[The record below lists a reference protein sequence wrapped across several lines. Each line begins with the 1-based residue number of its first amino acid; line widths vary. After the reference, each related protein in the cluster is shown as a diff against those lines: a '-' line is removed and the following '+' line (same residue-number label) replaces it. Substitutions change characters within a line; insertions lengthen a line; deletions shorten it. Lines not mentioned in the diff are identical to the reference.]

1 MVCSVLANE
10 KDITNGVF
18 YQIYE
23 EKKKHRKILLVFL
36 FFYQRIT
43 NQVCL

>member
-1 MVCSVLANE
+1 MYIFMVCSVLANE

-23 EKKKHRKILLVFL
+23 EKKNIEK
-36 FFYQRIT
+36 FY
-43 NQVCL
+43 